1 VKVSPLSGS
10 VEPKV
15 PTVELA
21 ATFSSMAVGARASAV
36 GASFSGFTVTVKVC
50 SVLSPPASVVRT
62 RMS

>member
-1 VKVSPLSGS
+1 MKVSPVSGS

-15 PTVELA
+15 PTVDPA
-21 ATFSSMAVGARASAV
+21 ATFSSTAEGATTRAV
-36 GASFSGFTVTVKVC
+36 GASLSGFTVTVKVC